1 MTPIRY
7 RHLLALGALTTVVAA
22 IALAAPSA
30 IHDPTL
36 AALWKWTP
44 VLLGG
49 FGFNLIISALSMI
62 IGTALGFGLGLGLI
76 ARRPLLRR
84 LSGLV
89 MNLFRNAPRLVLLFM
104 CMFLIPFKF
113 NLLGTTIPLP
123 GWSKA
128 VLGLSLA
135 VMANVAEILRGA
147 VQSVPTAQW
156 ESAES
161 LAFSRFQSL
170 WSIILP
176 QCLKRMIP
184 PWMSLY
190 SIITMDTV
198 LVSILGVS
206 EVMTL
211 TGEALGSENND
222 ALLLP
227 FYGYVLVWFFLYCY
241 PISLWTA
248 RLERRYAVKN

>member
-1 MTPIRY
+1 MKRFV
-7 RHLLALGALTTVVAA
+7 LLAALL
-22 IALAAPSA
+22 LAAPAFAAAAPAGS
-30 IHDPTL
+30 HDSVL
-36 AALWKWTP
+36 AALIKWTP
-44 VLLGG
+44 FLLLG
-49 FGFNLIISALSMI
+49 FGFNLLISALSMA
-62 IGTALGFGLGLGLI
+62 IGTTLGFGLGLGLI
-76 ARRPLLRR
+76 ARRR
-84 LSGLV
+84 LVRGASGLV
-89 MNLFRNAPRLVLLFM
+89 MNLFRNAPRLVLLFL
-104 CMFLIPFKF
+104 CMFLIPYKISLF
-113 NLLGTTIPLP
+113 GTVLILP
-123 GWSKA
+123 SWSKA

-161 LAFSRFQSL
+161 LAFTRFQSL
-170 WSIILP
+170 RNIILP

-198 LVSILGVS
+198 LVSVLGIG

-211 TGEALGSENND
+211 TGEALAAEND
-222 ALLLP
+222 DSLLLP

-241 PISLWTA
+241 PISRWTA
-248 RLERRYAVKN
+248 RLERRYAVKF

>member
-1 MTPIRY
+1 MKRLAILAALLLGTP
-7 RHLLALGALTTVVAA
+7 
-22 IALAAPSA
+22 ALAAAAPVGA
-30 IHDPTL
+30 HELTL
-36 AALWKWTP
+36 AALIKWTP
-44 VLLGG
+44 FLALG
-49 FGFNLIISALSMI
+49 FGFNLLISVLSMA

-76 ARRPLLRR
+76 ARRRSVR
-84 LSGLV
+84 DASRLV
-89 MNLFRNAPRLVLLFM
+89 MNLFRNSPRLVLLFL
-104 CMFLIPFKF
+104 CMFLIPYKISLF
-113 NLLGTTIPLP
+113 GTVLILP

-161 LAFSRFQSL
+161 LAFTRFQSL

-198 LVSILGVS
+198 LVSVLGIG

-211 TGEALGSENND
+211 TGEALAAENND

-241 PISLWTA
+241 PISRWTA
-248 RLERRYAVKN
+248 RLERRYAVKL

>member
-1 MTPIRY
+1 MKRLAILAALLLGTP
-7 RHLLALGALTTVVAA
+7 
-22 IALAAPSA
+22 ALAAATPAGAHES
-30 IHDPTL
+30 IL
-36 AALWKWTP
+36 AALIKWTP
-44 VLLGG
+44 FLLLG
-49 FGFNLIISALSMI
+49 FGFNLLISVLSMA
-62 IGTALGFGLGLGLI
+62 IGTALGFVLGLGLI
-76 ARRPLLRR
+76 ARRRSVR
-84 LSGLV
+84 DASRLV
-89 MNLFRNAPRLVLLFM
+89 MNLFRNAPRLVLLFL
-104 CMFLIPFKF
+104 CMFLIPYKISFF
-113 NLLGTTIPLP
+113 GTVLILP

-198 LVSILGVS
+198 LVSVLGIG

-211 TGEALGSENND
+211 TGEALAAENND

-241 PISLWTA
+241 PISRWTA
-248 RLERRYAVKN
+248 RLERRYAVKL

>member
-1 MTPIRY
+1 MSTPLSRY
-7 RHLLALGALTTVVAA
+7 AIAMSAFALLLAGSAVAA
-22 IALAAPSA
+22 APATHGSV
-30 IHDPTL
+30 L

-44 VLLGG
+44 FLLGG
-49 FGFNLIISALSMI
+49 FGFNLVISALAML

-76 ARRPLLRR
+76 ARGR
-84 LSGLV
+84 LVRWVSRQV

-113 NLLGTTIPLP
+113 SLFGTTVPLP
-123 GWSKA
+123 GWEKA
-128 VLGLSLA
+128 VFGMSLA

-147 VQSVPTAQW
+147 VQSIPTAQW

-161 LAFSRFQSL
+161 LAFSRFQTL

-198 LVSILGVS
+198 LVSVLGVG

-211 TGEALGSENND
+211 TGEALASENND
-222 ALLLP
+222 RLLLP
-227 FYGYVLVWFFLYCY
+227 FYCYVLVWFFLYCY
-241 PISLWTA
+241 PIGLWTA
-248 RLERRYAVKN
+248 RLERRYAVK

>member
-1 MTPIRY
+1 MSPARY
-7 RHLLALGALTTVVAA
+7 RQLLALGLFGIAA
-22 IALAAPSA
+22 TGTALAAPSVA
-30 IHDPTL
+30 HGSIL
-36 AALWKWTP
+36 AALSKWTP
-44 VLLGG
+44 FLLGG

-76 ARRPLLRR
+76 ARGRLLRHA
-84 LSGLV
+84 SGLV

-113 NLLGTTIPLP
+113 TLFGTIISLP

-128 VLGLSLA
+128 VFGLSLA

-147 VQSVPTAQW
+147 VRSVPTTQW

-198 LVSILGVS
+198 LVSVLGVG

-211 TGEALGSENND
+211 TGEALSSENND

-241 PISLWTA
+241 PIGLWTA
-248 RLERRYAVKN
+248 RLERRYAVKI